1 MKRILLALLLLLL
14 TAVSLPGQTIEFWQ
28 FATDPAIKPTIN
40 AMVAEFETANP
51 GVEIN
56 VTDLTWSHGHEK
68 IVLAFASGEA
78 PDVVELGSDWIAQFA
93 ATGHLEDISGYLKE
107 DSADLQGLSMAYWNE
122 GLFAYPWYLGTRVMF
137 YNNDLIEQ
145 AGYAKGFQPLTDSE
159 FRKLTTKVRKLA
171 PDIYGWG
178 TNSPEKH
185 RLYKKFLPFLWT
197 SKAQILSDDGRYCVI
212 SSEYAVQSLK
222 YYVFLCQITGYLDT
236 QRGIDDAFLDGKI
249 GAILSGDW
257 LLKRIKTQN
266 HQINFSTGLFPGT
279 GFPGISFMGGEFLAV
294 AKQSPEKELAM
305 KFIKFICSPENQVR
319 FCKANQT
326 ANPSSKIAQKDQ
338 FFQSD
343 PNMKTF
349 IQQIRM
355 ANHPPVHPRWVEIE
369 AVIEE
374 AVENALFKGYNAGR
388 ALHEAQKKIAI
399 ILAK

>member
-1 MKRILLALLLLLL
+1 MKRLSL
-14 TAVSLPGQTIEFWQ
+14 TIFLFLSTTVSLPAETIEWWQ
-28 FATDPAIKPTIN
+28 FATDPAIKPTVQ
-40 AMVAEFETANP
+40 AMVDDFESANP
-51 GVEIN
+51 GVEVN

-68 IVLAFASGEA
+68 IVLAFASDQS

-93 ATGHLEDISGYLKE
+93 AAGHLEDISGYLKE
-107 DSADLQGLSMAYWNE
+107 DSTDLQGLSMANWNE
-122 GLFAYPWYLGTRVMF
+122 RLYAYPWYLGTRVMY
-137 YNNDLIEQ
+137 YNTDLIKQ
-145 AGYAKGFQPLTDSE
+145 AGYARGYQPLTDFE
-159 FRKLTTKVRKLA
+159 FRKLTTAIRKLG

-178 TNSPEKH
+178 ANSPEKH

-197 SKAQILSDDGRYCVI
+197 SKAQILSDDQRYCVI
-212 SSEYAVQSLK
+212 SSEYAIASLK
-222 YYVFLCQITGYLDT
+222 YYVHLCNITGYLDT

-257 LLKRIKTQN
+257 LLKRIKAQN
-266 HQINFSTGLFPGT
+266 LKINFSTGLFPGT
-279 GFPGISFMGGEFLAV
+279 GFPGRSFMGGEFLAV
-294 AKQSPEKELAM
+294 SKQSSKKELAM

-349 IQQIRM
+349 IQQIQM

-374 AVENALFKGYNAGR
+374 AVENSLFKEYEPAT
-388 ALHEAQKKIAI
+388 ALHEAQKKIAL